1 MCAQIFESLP
11 FFDLLVLCSHEL
23 CARPAAGKDG
33 STARRA
39 VCCKLAGHASTGG
52 SALHACLPPCTARG
66 GRAAGGYMR
75 SRAARIV
82 QARAE
87 GPDYGATAIDDETA
101 RPDPHPHT
109 TRHTHGRP
117 VQLNVRYRYAMA
129 HGDARGQAS

>member
-1 MCAQIFESLP
+1 M
-11 FFDLLVLCSHEL
+11 
-23 CARPAAGKDG
+23 
-33 STARRA
+33 
-39 VCCKLAGHASTGG
+39 
-52 SALHACLPPCTARG
+52 HACRRVQRG
-66 GRAAGGYMR
+66 GAGPPAGTCVA

-129 HGDARGQAS
+129 TRAGRLANPGMERVFNVCTDARGPATEILRAHCG